1 MRTTCLEFM
10 IIPPYGA
17 TVNSVRRQCKAVGY
31 KDRDHCGIS
40 DGLAT
45 LCCFLQQPLAP
56 MLGNTSPMKYRQ
68 SFVDGKPY
76 QPTAEGALAIK
87 CRYVVTGRE
96 QAISTAMAALSGL
109 PSTRSATEWSKR
121 RYRVARTY
129 EDLRL
134 SAETLEAGI
143 ASCECSFEFNV
154 DLTFTSTC

>member
-96 QAISTAMAALSGL
+96 QAIFYSNGGSVRTAKHTVCDRMEQAAIS
-109 PSTRSATEWSKR
+109 R
-121 RYRVARTY
+121 RPDIRRPTVIR
-129 EDLRL
+129 RN
-134 SAETLEAGI
+134 SRGGN
-143 ASCECSFEFNV
+143 SFV
-154 DLTFTSTC
+154 

>member
-56 MLGNTSPMKYRQ
+56 VLGNTSPMKYRQ

-76 QPTAEGALAIK
+76 QPTAESALATK
-87 CRYVVTGRE
+87 GRCVARSRE
-96 QAISTAMAALSGL
+96 QTIFYSNSGPVRIAKHAVCDRMEQAAISRRPSIRRPVVVRQNSGDRN
-109 PSTRSATEWSKR
+109 SFV
-121 RYRVARTY
+121 RV
-129 EDLRL
+129 RL
-134 SAETLEAGI
+134 QFQCGSHFH
-143 ASCECSFEFNV
+143 S
-154 DLTFTSTC
+154 